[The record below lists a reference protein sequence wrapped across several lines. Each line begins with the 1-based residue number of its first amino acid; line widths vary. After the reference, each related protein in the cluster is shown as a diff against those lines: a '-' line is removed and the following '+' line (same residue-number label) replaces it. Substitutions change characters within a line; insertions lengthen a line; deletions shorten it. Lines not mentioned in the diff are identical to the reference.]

1 MGEEVSRMIQDDYI
15 IELFFARSDKAIEAL
30 ATKYGE
36 AMRSVS
42 YHILHNDQDVE
53 ECVNDAYLSVWN
65 VIPPT
70 RPNPLGAF
78 VCRVCRNVSLTRYKY
93 NKAQKRDGRYNVSL
107 EEIAEIVPSE
117 RTVQREIEDEALTQ
131 ALNDWL
137 GGLNKLNL
145 YVFMRRYWFCEAVT
159 DIARATKLSEAAVYL
174 RLDRMKKRLA
184 KHLME
189 RGILV

>member
-1 MGEEVSRMIQDDYI
+1 MMTDEGI

-70 RPNPLGAF
+70 RPNPLCAF

-117 RTVQREIEDEALTQ
+117 QTIEREIEDEALTMV
-131 ALNDWL
+131 LNDWL
-137 GGLNKLNL
+137 GGLNKRNL

-174 RLDRMKKRLA
+174 RLDRMKKSLA
-184 KHLME
+184 KHLAE

>member
-1 MGEEVSRMIQDDYI
+1 MIQDDYI

-107 EEIAEIVPSE
+107 EEIADVLPDNSTVESE
-117 RTVQREIEDEALTQ
+117 LEEAALTEAL
-131 ALNDWL
+131 NGFL
-137 GGLNKLNL
+137 GSLDPTNL
-145 YVFMRRYWFCEAVT
+145 YVFMRRYWFFDEVRE
-159 DIARATKLSEAAVYL
+159 IADAAHLSEAAVYL

-184 KHLME
+184 KHLTE
-189 RGILV
+189 RGIPI